1 MASDEAAGQDPLC
14 PGRVTVEALVGA
26 TPQEACS
33 VIGDLA
39 LPLQERLTNQWSGWA
54 HDGQREPPG
63 TWRVWLMM
71 AGRGFGKTRAGA
83 EWVHAVARAHPEAAI
98 ALVAAT
104 PEEARAILVE
114 GRSGLLATA
123 SRAERGRMQ
132 WQPSRRRLRFASGA
146 TAYLYGG
153 ANAEKLRGPEHHF
166 AWADELAKW
175 TDLETAWSNLMLGL
189 RLGQRPR
196 VLATTTPRRSKFL
209 TALIADPATI
219 RTQGRTR
226 GNPHL
231 SEGFSAE
238 MQRRFGATRL
248 ARQELDGELLVDA
261 DGALWTRDTLE
272 AARGPRFVA
281 SAGAGLE
288 RVVIGVDPPASAGGD
303 ACGILVCGLARDGI
317 AYVLED
323 RTASGLQPEA
333 WARRVADAAA
343 KWGAQRIVAEANQG
357 GDMVRAVLRAAG
369 GHLPVALVHA
379 TRGKGAR
386 AEPVSMAFQQGGA
399 RLAGAFPELEDE
411 LCALTYA
418 GYQGSGRS
426 PDRADAMVWAMAE
439 LLGRGGTPRV
449 RSI

>member
-1 MASDEAAGQDPLC
+1 
-14 PGRVTVEALVGA
+14 
-26 TPQEACS
+26 
-33 VIGDLA
+33 
-39 LPLQERLTNQWSGWA
+39 
-54 HDGQREPPG
+54 
-63 TWRVWLMM
+63 
-71 AGRGFGKTRAGA
+71 
-83 EWVHAVARAHPEAAI
+83 
-98 ALVAAT
+98 
-104 PEEARAILVE
+104 
-114 GRSGLLATA
+114 
-123 SRAERGRMQ
+123 MQ

-231 SEGFSAE
+231 SESFSAE

-333 WARRVADAAA
+333 CARRVADAAA

-369 GHLPVALVHA
+369 AHLPVALVHA

-386 AEPVSMAFQQGGA
+386 AEPVSMAFEQGGA